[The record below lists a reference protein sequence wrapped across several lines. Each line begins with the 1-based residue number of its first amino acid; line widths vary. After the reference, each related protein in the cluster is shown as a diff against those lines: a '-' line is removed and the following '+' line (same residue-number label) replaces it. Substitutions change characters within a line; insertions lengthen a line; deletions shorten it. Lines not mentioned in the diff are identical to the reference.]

1 MEKTLLP
8 CLAPPEA
15 VRTTELVEFLVQV
28 SLLTS
33 LTKIGSTKALQGRV
47 RGKTSSTPEMILFST
62 QMEVFSTSP
71 TKMASEIPPKSLKNC
86 REHRPTTSLMT
97 NLMNCKR
104 MSRS

>member
-47 RGKTSSTPEMILFST
+47 RGKTLSTPEMILFST

-71 TKMASEIPPKSLKNC
+71 TKMASEIPHKSLKNC